1 MNRRYRYVVIALTA
15 LFLSGCGGD
24 SSLKLEEEAAK
35 SYSSL
40 GEYQDVI
47 TRYPQEGLSEDH
59 YVVYYPKDA
68 VAPDTPVVL
77 FLEGGGDRPKI
88 DDYRGVME
96 FMASQ
101 GYFVIGA
108 ESGESYDSVYAA
120 SIFEK
125 ALDVAKGAHG
135 LTFAKL
141 AVMGHSQGGG
151 QAFYV
156 MKYFQDQLHGG
167 YGGEGSLVVSID
179 GWFAFSMNQADLQ
192 ALQGDIAFIQ
202 MNGLEGTGN
211 DPRIYL
217 SIWNLANQMDKMYL
231 TLPQND
237 HGYVYG
243 GLDELLENKKDLLYL
258 LGALTDDTF
267 RDTKEGYTSIL
278 DARKTT
284 YDTIEKSLHPQE
296 QYSEECNGTSYN
308 ARETQ
313 LKYNDIDYCAY
324 ETYL

>member
-1 MNRRYRYVVIALTA
+1 MNQRYREIMIVLAA
-15 LFLSGCGGD
+15 LFLTACGGGD
-24 SSLKLEEEAAK
+24 SSLEEGTAK

-40 GEYQDVI
+40 GEYKDVVS
-47 TRYPQEGLSEDH
+47 RYPEDGLTADH

-68 VAPDTPVVL
+68 TTPDTPVVL
-77 FLEGGGDRPKI
+77 FLEGGGSAPKI
-88 DDYRGVME
+88 DDYRGVMA

-135 LTFAKL
+135 LTLSKL

-167 YGGEGSLVVSID
+167 YGSEGSLVISID
-179 GWFAFSMNQADLQ
+179 GWFAFTMNQADLQ
-192 ALQGDIAFIQ
+192 ALQGDTAFIQ

-217 SIWNLANQMDKMYL
+217 SIWNLAQQTDRMYL
-231 TLPQND
+231 TLPQDN

-243 GLDELLENKKDLLYL
+243 GLDDLLENKKDLLYL

-267 RDTKEGYTSIL
+267 SNTKEGYDSIP

-284 YDTIEKSLHPQE
+284 YDTMENSLHPQS
-296 QYSEECNGTSYN
+296 QYSEDCNGTKYN
-308 ARETQ
+308 ARDAQ

-324 ETYL
+324 ESYL